1 MSGASG
7 THFNIMSDLIASNTA
22 TVTRSVG
29 CTDDPDSQ
37 AALDCLRHTPLETL
51 IDVSVNLSR
60 QLRPPFGELSFYP
73 SYDGDYIPDRPSVLL
88 RKGSF
93 VKGQL
98 FPSSH
103 MT

>member
-7 THFNIMSDLIASNTA
+7 TNFNMMSDLVASNTA
-22 TVTRSVG
+22 TVAKSVG

-37 AALDCLRHTPLETL
+37 AVLNCLRDTPLKTL
-51 IDVSVNLSR
+51 MDTSVSLAR

-98 FPSSH
+98 LCPSF

>member
-1 MSGASG
+1 MS
-7 THFNIMSDLIASNTA
+7 
-22 TVTRSVG
+22 
-29 CTDDPDSQ
+29 
-37 AALDCLRHTPLETL
+37 
-51 IDVSVNLSR
+51 SVNLSR

-93 VKGQL
+93 VEGQL